1 MKKRNISLC
10 LLILSSILLSSN
22 LQAQSFLKKLEKI
35 GRSVENAVKDVDKV
49 LQPVDQ
55 TTKTEATKT
64 TTQVQVVEKPV
75 DSPAV
80 AKVET
85 VPAKPDNI
93 LTDIVKG
100 NVKSI
105 TETNTWKGIPTKNIY
120 SFNENRQV
128 TAISLS
134 SYDGKAK
141 LKLEFEYNP
150 DGSLKKRIYS
160 TSGNADW
167 EDILSID
174 EEPSPLKLNYSSI
187 SGTNNEESV
196 YTYANGKLSAEETV
210 TKNGK
215 FEQKNY
221 NNAGKIVLHK
231 SNMSGENITIQYR
244 YNTKG
249 QLIEKKEN
257 GIVQSIDDED
267 DQYHGG
273 DDQRDAKGRI
283 IQMHDGFWTYTYAYN
298 VNGYLSKREL
308 LYRDGDKVMS
318 YSGYLYDT
326 KKNWTKRIVKRVT
339 DGYLGDANMTITSVR
354 KIIYYTEA
362 ELTTTNT
369 SAVATVLPINSLTN
383 LSDWDVMGLKGKVK
397 SIKYSTNPK
406 IISFKTDGFHTDD
419 RRFITTKRFQV
430 GGTDGYTWDIATT
443 NKSLIYKGIEGLS
456 ISYHF
461 DKYRRIIEQV
471 EVSYSP
477 LEAKYFYKSD
487 ADPFPYKRVKSAYW
501 EDGYS
506 EEIYEYEYLTTDA
519 KGNWT
524 KRKVSVTKTTSESD
538 INGNNKKVTT
548 SPVKTYIETATIT
561 YYPN

>member
-49 LQPVDQ
+49 LQPEEQ